1 MLMIDINKVRADT
14 PGCTNLTHFNN
25 AGASLMPIPV
35 YEAMTHHLELEQ
47 NIGGY
52 EAQNLAAADIAA
64 FYVEFAGLLNAMPE
78 EIAYVENATR
88 AWDMAFYGMPL
99 VKGDRILTHESE
111 YVSNYLAF
119 LQQSKN
125 RGWEVDLVPS
135 DDQGQIDLELM
146 ESMITPRTKL
156 IAITHVPTQGGL
168 INPVEEV
175 GKIANKH
182 GLIYML
188 DACQSAGQI
197 PLDVNKIGCHVLS
210 GTGRKYLRGPRGTG
224 FLYVCSDMLEK
235 IEPPF
240 IDLHSAI
247 WTSPEHYEWVNSAKR
262 YENWECNI
270 AGKIGLMR
278 GVRYARDLGL
288 DLIERRVTHIAST
301 LRDALAELSDVTV
314 HDRGVNKCGIVT
326 FYKNGKEPSEI
337 ANNLRANKVN
347 VSISKLASAQLDFGK
362 RQLSSLVRASV
373 HYFNTENEIDRFVE
387 IIKKQ

>member
-1 MLMIDINKVRADT
+1 MIDINKVRADT

-35 YEAMTHHLELEQ
+35 YESMTHHLELEQ
-47 NIGGY
+47 SIGGY

>member
-1 MLMIDINKVRADT
+1 
-14 PGCTNLTHFNN
+14 
-25 AGASLMPIPV
+25 
-35 YEAMTHHLELEQ
+35 
-47 NIGGY
+47 
-52 EAQNLAAADIAA
+52 
-64 FYVEFAGLLNAMPE
+64 
-78 EIAYVENATR
+78 
-88 AWDMAFYGMPL
+88 DMAFYGMPL

>member
-175 GKIANKH
+175 GKIAKKH

-301 LRDALAELSDVTV
+301 LREALAELSDVTV